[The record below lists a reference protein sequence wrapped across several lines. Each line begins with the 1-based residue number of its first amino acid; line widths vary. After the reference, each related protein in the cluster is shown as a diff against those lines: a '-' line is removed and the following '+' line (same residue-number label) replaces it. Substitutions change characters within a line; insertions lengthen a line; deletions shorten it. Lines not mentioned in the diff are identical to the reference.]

1 MKIKLLLFTFISLF
15 LGSCT
20 LTKRYHSIGYQVDW
34 KSNKNTINQA
44 KKSNLITVNKSTTP
58 LLANKSLGEITNS
71 ETELSPITKSDV
83 QQSLPIEQNSI
94 GKSPRAII
102 SIFHKAQPN
111 DSVKIKKI
119 AVLKQKTK
127 NRFKRLGFTTLFT
140 FLTLGII
147 DILDGDNS
155 SSADAWGI
163 GSALMSGAFFWA
175 ATIFGLIWFLLL
187 FIAGITW
194 IVYQLSKIIRTQPPG
209 KSGHKNRPGFTG
221 LCLLILGVSSALI
234 GGAMWS
240 IVFIFLAALLLS
252 LSLIFF
258 LIALFKAIGR
268 RRK

>member
-34 KSNKNTINQA
+34 KSNKNTVTQV
-44 KKSNLITVNKSTTP
+44 KKNNPIVVNKSTTP
-58 LLANKSLGEITNS
+58 LLANKSLTITTNS

-83 QQSLPIEQNSI
+83 QQFLPIEQNST

-102 SIFHKAQPN
+102 SIFHKAQPK
-111 DSVKIKKI
+111 DSVKIQKI

-155 SSADAWGI
+155 GCPPFAIICIEA
-163 GSALMSGAFFWA
+163 SGAWILA
-175 ATIFGLIWFLLL
+175 AVIFGLIWYLL
-187 FIAGITW
+187 FFIAVITW
-194 IVYQLSKIIRTQPPG
+194 IVYQIR
-209 KSGHKNRPGFTG
+209 KS
-221 LCLLILGVSSALI
+221 
-234 GGAMWS
+234 
-240 IVFIFLAALLLS
+240 FL
-252 LSLIFF
+252 
-258 LIALFKAIGR
+258 
-268 RRK
+268 

>member
-1 MKIKLLLFTFISLF
+1 MKIKILLFTFISLF

-71 ETELSPITKSDV
+71 ESELSPITKSDV

-94 GKSPRAII
+94 GKSPRAIK
-102 SIFHKAQPN
+102 SIFHKAQPS
-111 DSVKIKKI
+111 DSIKIQKI

-127 NRFKRLGFTTLFT
+127 NRFKNLGFTTLFSI
-140 FLTLGII
+140 LTLAII
-147 DILDGDNS
+147 NILDGDNS
-155 SSADAWGI
+155 GCPPFSMWCFES
-163 GSALMSGAFFWA
+163 SGAFLA
-175 ATIFGLIWFLLL
+175 AALIFGLIWYLL
-187 FIAGITW
+187 FFIAVITW
-194 IVYQLSKIIRTQPPG
+194 IVYQLSKFIRKQ
-209 KSGHKNRPGFTG
+209 GHNNRPGFIG
-221 LCLLILGVSSALI
+221 LRLLILGVSLGLI
-234 GGAMWS
+234 GFAMWS
-240 IVFIFLAALLLS
+240 LVLVSLAALLVL

-268 RRK
+268 RK

>member
-1 MKIKLLLFTFISLF
+1 MKIKILLFTFISLF

-71 ETELSPITKSDV
+71 ESELSPITKSDI

-94 GKSPRAII
+94 GKSPRAIK
-102 SIFHKAQPN
+102 SIFHKAQPS
-111 DSVKIKKI
+111 DSIKIQKI

-127 NRFKRLGFTTLFT
+127 NRFKNLGFTTLFSI
-140 FLTLGII
+140 LTLAII
-147 DILDGDNS
+147 NILDGDNS
-155 SSADAWGI
+155 GCPPFSMWCFES
-163 GSALMSGAFFWA
+163 SGAFLLA
-175 ATIFGLIWFLLL
+175 GLIFGLIWYLL
-187 FIAGITW
+187 FWIAVITW
-194 IVYQLSKIIRTQPPG
+194 IVYQLSKIIRTQAPG
-209 KSGHKNRPGFTG
+209 KSGHNNRPGFIG
-221 LCLLILGVSSALI
+221 LCLLILGVSLGLI
-234 GGAMWS
+234 GIWS
-240 IVFIFLAALLLS
+240 LAALLVL

-268 RRK
+268 RK